1 MEVAMVMESLQSNKA
16 QLKPE
21 VRTPAL
27 SYSLNPHHG
36 ELRNA
41 SFSISQ
47 IQRLYG
53 EMEIK
58 TLERESCGILSQTL
72 RAWNEE
78 SFLLKMFYN
87 IVRVKMGEDSRL
99 LSES

>member
-21 VRTPAL
+21 VSTPAL
-27 SYSLNPHHG
+27 RYSPNPHHG

-41 SFSISQ
+41 SFSIIQ

-53 EMEIK
+53 EM
-58 TLERESCGILSQTL
+58 
-72 RAWNEE
+72 
-78 SFLLKMFYN
+78 
-87 IVRVKMGEDSRL
+87 
-99 LSES
+99 